1 MNWDVIRD
9 NFPLYLE
16 GAKLTLLLT
25 FAALGISFALALPL
39 AFARNNDNTLV
50 RLAVL
55 AYSCVFRGTPLLVQ
69 LFLIYFGL
77 AQFELLRTSVVW
89 PWLSSPMVCVLA
101 AFVLNSTAYT
111 TEIFAGGLRHI
122 PVGEIE
128 AARAYGMSPWVQARR
143 ILIPAML
150 SRSLPLYG
158 NEVIMML
165 HATSL
170 ASTVTLLEVTGVA
183 RTITL
188 NDYIQLEPYLTAAAI
203 YLAFT
208 FVLVSAF
215 QLAQHRWAG
224 YLEHGRNR

>member
-1 MNWDVIRD
+1 MNWDIIREYI
-9 NFPLYLE
+9 PLYMQ

-25 FAALGISFALALPL
+25 FLALAISFLLALPL
-39 AFARNNDNTLV
+39 AFARNSRNPLI
-50 RLAVL
+50 RYPVL

-77 AQFELLRTSVVW
+77 AQFELLRTSFLW
-89 PWLSSPMVCVLA
+89 PWLSSPMLCVLA

-128 AARAYGMSPWVQARR
+128 AARAFGMSAVVQARR

-150 SRSLPLYG
+150 TRSLPLYG
-158 NEVIMML
+158 NEMIMML

-188 NDYIQLEPYLTAAAI
+188 NDYIQLEPYLTAAGI
-203 YLAFT
+203 YLVFT
-208 FVLVSAF
+208 FVLVSSF

-224 YLEHGRNR
+224 YLERGRNR